1 MGQRIG
7 ITGPCASGKSTL
19 ARALQ
24 ERGYDARQ
32 VSQEHSYVPDLW
44 RRFSKADIL
53 IFLDVTLPT
62 IRRRLNDPTWPDFIF
77 EAQRERL
84 RHARENCHLY
94 LDTDAM
100 PVDEVIER
108 VLAFLDPL
116 DAKGHA

>member
-1 MGQRIG
+1 MKERIG
-7 ITGPCASGKSTL
+7 IVGVCASGKTML

-32 VSQEHSYVPDLW
+32 ISQEHSYVPDLW
-44 RRFSKADIL
+44 RRFSRADIL

-62 IRRRLNDPTWPDFIF
+62 IRRRLNDPSWPDFIY

-84 RHARENCHLY
+84 RHARENCHFY

-100 PVDEVIER
+100 PVDEVLGR
-108 VLAFLDPL
+108 VLSFLD
-116 DAKGHA
+116 HADVKREA